1 MTLPTDEMDR
11 LKQEFLAEAEDSL
24 SWIQTALDEI
34 HDDAAGAS
42 ANTIEMIR
50 RDVHSLKGMGA
61 GFEFPTVTL
70 IAHRLEDY
78 LDSIETLKTAE
89 ARNVEVFLDHIQEIL
104 SAGIDNGLDAAED
117 LLHALPGGNNADA
130 APQQV
135 IVGDILVVAQS
146 RVMAKAIERE
156 LAPRGYRVTVAASPW
171 RAFELAILMRPEA
184 LITSAIMDRMSGVE
198 LICALSQVSATA
210 GIPKLIVS
218 SLEPG
223 HPELKRLP
231 VGVDCLS
238 PGQIASGGLAEAVN
252 SRLAAGTE
260 SRAVRPTDY
269 RPLRILIA
277 DDKKA
282 IRLLVQVILQKEG
295 HDLHMAEN
303 GAEAVAA
310 VKDGRFDL
318 VLMDIEM
325 PQMNGVDATTAIRA
339 LDGPAASVPIIAMTA
354 NEHLDDRRAY
364 ERAGMSDYVQ
374 KPVEGAQLL
383 EAIRRQT
390 GVSPFRSVQN
400 GTASSDS
407 SPAPESAPKA
417 QKEAALEELMG
428 FLDE

>member
-24 SWIQTALDEI
+24 SWIQTALDEV
-34 HDDAAGAS
+34 HNTAEAS
-42 ANTIEMIR
+42 SNTIQMIR
-50 RDVHSLKGMGA
+50 REVHSLKGMGA
-61 GFEFPTVTL
+61 GFEFPTITL

-78 LDSIETLKTAE
+78 LDSIESLGATE
-89 ARNVEVFLDHIQEIL
+89 VRNVEIFLDHIQQLL
-104 SAGIDNGLDAAED
+104 SAGIDHGPDAAED
-117 LLHALPGGNNADA
+117 VLHTLPGAANDDA
-130 APQQV
+130 TPRQV
-135 IVGDILVVAQS
+135 IVGDILIVAQS
-146 RVMAKAIERE
+146 QMMAKAMERE
-156 LAPRGYRVTVAASPW
+156 LAAQGCRITIAASPM
-171 RAFELAILMRPEA
+171 RAFELAVLMQPDV
-184 LITSAIMDRMSGVE
+184 LVTSAIMDRVSGVD

-218 SLEPG
+218 SLEAD
-223 HPELKRLP
+223 HSELKRLP
-231 VGVDCLS
+231 SDVDCLS
-238 PGQIASGGLAEAVN
+238 PGQIADGGLADAVN
-252 SRLAAGTE
+252 RRLSAKTA
-260 SRAVRPTDY
+260 SHPSQPNDY

-282 IRLLVQVILQKEG
+282 MRLLVQVILQREG

-303 GAEAVAA
+303 GAEAVTV
-310 VKDGRFDL
+310 VKDGGFDL

-354 NEHLDDRRAY
+354 NEHLDDRKAY

-374 KPVEGAQLL
+374 KPVERAQLL

-390 GVSPFRSVQN
+390 GISPFRSVQN
-400 GTASSDS
+400 GTASADP
-407 SPAPESAPKA
+407 SPAPKSAPEPE
-417 QKEAALEELMG
+417 KEAALEELMT